1 MLWECGTDVI
11 LIVPD
16 ILRNSAQVIDFQF
29 FVGEEVNLTA
39 DIHIRNRD
47 ESLFGVIESCTPVE
61 SLV

>member
-1 MLWECGTDVI
+1 VG
-11 LIVPD
+11 
-16 ILRNSAQVIDFQF
+16 RVIDFQF

-47 ESLFGVIESCTPVE
+47 ESLFGVIETCTPVE